1 MEKEKLIKIYEI
13 MLKIRYFEQS
23 VKSLYQEG
31 LIPGSV
37 HLYTGQ
43 EAIAAGTCIQL
54 NDDDYISST
63 HRGHGHIIARGGDLK
78 KMMAELFGKETG
90 YNGGRGGSMHI
101 ASINLGILGANSIV
115 GAGIPM
121 ATGAAMSSWYRKSKQ
136 VVLCFFGDGA
146 TNQGTFHESLN
157 IASNFNLP
165 IVYIC
170 ENNLYGVGTN
180 INSVTKCKI
189 LSKRAISYSMQGI
202 TIDGNN
208 PIEVYSITK
217 KAISK
222 ARQGKGPTLIEA
234 KTYRWN
240 SHYEGELDNY
250 RDKEEVK
257 LWKERDPIKNHESF
271 LLDKG
276 YMDNMIIKTTREKVN
291 EEIKEAI
298 VFAKESPYPKGA
310 SALKYV
316 QL

>member
-180 INSVTKCKI
+180 INSVTRCKI

>member
-1 MEKEKLIKIYEI
+1 MKNEMLIDIYEI

-43 EAIAAGTCIQL
+43 EAIAAGSCILL
-54 NDDDYISST
+54 NSDDYISST

-101 ASINLGILGANSIV
+101 ASMNLGILGANSIV
-115 GAGIPM
+115 GAGIPI
-121 ATGAAMSSWYRKSKQ
+121 ATGAAMSAKLRKSSQ
-136 VVLCFFGDGA
+136 IVLCFFGDSA

-157 IASNFNLP
+157 IASSFNLP
-165 IVYIC
+165 VIYIC
-170 ENNLYGVGTN
+170 ENNQYGVGTN

-189 LSKRAISYSMQGI
+189 LSKRANSYSMEGI
-202 TIDGNN
+202 TIDGND
-208 PIEVYSITK
+208 PIEVYNTTK

-222 ARQGKGPTLIEA
+222 TRQGKGPILIEA

-257 LWKERDPIKNHESF
+257 IWKERDPIKKCESF

-276 YMDNMIIKTTREKVN
+276 YIDKMIIKTMREKVDK
-291 EEIKEAI
+291 EIKEAI
-298 VFAKESPYPKGA
+298 IFAKESPYPKEA

-316 QL
+316 QF